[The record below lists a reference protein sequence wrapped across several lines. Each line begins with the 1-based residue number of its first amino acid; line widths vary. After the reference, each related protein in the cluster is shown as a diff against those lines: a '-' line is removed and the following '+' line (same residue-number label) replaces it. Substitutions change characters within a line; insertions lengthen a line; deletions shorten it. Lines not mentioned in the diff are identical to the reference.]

1 MNQPA
6 HRRIIFLAGMLV
18 ACAAFAGNDVN
29 KCITASG
36 HVTLTDEAC
45 PADAATVKVINGAPD
60 DDAPAATVVRTGA
73 EHYAAARMPT
83 RYAALARAT
92 EPARGLALD
101 VATLKAA
108 RANMH
113 LFDAARRAPRLAGL
127 Q

>member
-6 HRRIIFLAGMLV
+6 TRRILFLAGMFA
-18 ACAAFAGNDVN
+18 ACTAFAGNDIN

-45 PADAATVKVINGAPD
+45 PADAATVKVINGVPD
-60 DDAPAATVVRTGA
+60 DEGTAARGTA
-73 EHYAAARMPT
+73 EHYAAARMPV
-83 RYAALARAT
+83 RYGAQMRTT
-92 EPARGLALD
+92 EPARGLSLD